1 MGATFGAMFASGRKA
16 AYEALKILDSVEV
29 DDGEVIGYAS
39 GAKKLTN

>member
-29 DDGEVIGYAS
+29 EDGEVVGYA
-39 GAKKLTN
+39 APKKLTA